1 MYEELSFEPEPFEDF
16 QVFDELRSESIPAN
30 RQQQI
35 TQERTQEI
43 SMHDQ
48 LSFEAEPL
56 NIFRG
61 RREEEVIPPVNTR
74 TCIRPTTAAPFRYIC
89 SIQTPINPTTMRVG
103 SGTLIGPRPSL
114 QQVTTWTALSAAL
127 TQVAPGRNGP
137 SGTPFG
143 ISMAALFVFAP
154 GFVASSATDYGVIV
168 LRNP

>member
-1 MYEELSFEPEPFEDF
+1 MHEELSFEPEPFEDF

-61 RREEEVIPPVNTR
+61 ARGGGHPSCQHPYLHTAHNRR
-74 TCIRPTTAAPFRYIC
+74 
-89 SIQTPINPTTMRVG
+89 
-103 SGTLIGPRPSL
+103 
-114 QQVTTWTALSAAL
+114 ALSL
-127 TQVAPGRNGP
+127 HMFDPDTH
-137 SGTPFG
+137 
-143 ISMAALFVFAP
+143 
-154 GFVASSATDYGVIV
+154 
-168 LRNP
+168 